1 MLFVGI
7 ISWKGASHV
16 NWGGGYFSDGE
27 ASFLSGEGGGAPWG
41 VLVLMRGGDF
51 RKKLLD
57 WGGGEGTQPPPQ
69 APSHYGKPWMILTC
83 YMLVYKSIKNINRKV
98 NFDLKNIIQ
107 WLRAN
112 KISLNADIRLS
123 SYYSNQKN
131 KVITKNLNF

>member
-1 MLFVGI
+1 MEGCFTFQLGRRVFFR
-7 ISWKGASHV
+7 
-16 NWGGGYFSDGE
+16 WGGFIFKWG
-27 ASFLSGEGGGAPWG
+27 GGGAPWG

-57 WGGGEGTQPPPQ
+57 WGGGGVGAHP
-69 APSHYGKPWMILTC
+69 PSHYGKPWMILTC